1 MKENEILFMKSNP
14 DYLNLNISDISVSGV
29 GSQLDGSTKNIR
41 ENLYSFL
48 KKHNIK
54 SIFDAPCGDFWWMIT
69 IDLFDIKYIG
79 GDIIEK
85 RMTFLNSKY
94 SHKQWLS

>member
-41 ENLYSFL
+41 ENLFVF
-48 KKHNIK
+48 KK
-54 SIFDAPCGDFWWMIT
+54 T
-69 IDLFDIKYIG
+69 
-79 GDIIEK
+79 
-85 RMTFLNSKY
+85 
-94 SHKQWLS
+94 